1 MNQTVMGYRRTY
13 GRFGIRNQVLV
24 MSLVQCANGAAT
36 QIAARCGVPAI
47 TINTGCG
54 EYHDQENRTNLGLI
68 RAGQHPNVYG
78 VVLVSLGCQWTNPQA
93 IAAEIEKYGTKV
105 YHLCIQDEGGVKRT
119 VEKGT
124 TLVNQ
129 LLQEGK
135 EMPREPF
142 PVSDLIVSVYCGGS
156 DWSSS
161 LAANVT
167 TGEAADLLGDAG
179 AAIVSAGIRGMPGHE
194 RHLIEL
200 AATHEVGEHILN
212 IVEEYRNDVL
222 KMTGQSIADVNP
234 TPGNKAHGIT
244 TLCEKAIG
252 NLELSG
258 NRTKVVGVLEVGEDV
273 PASGQWLLDNRQG
286 GNDVY
291 ATTALAMTGAHICL
305 FTTGRGNPI
314 GNACMTTIKIT
325 GNPTTAT
332 MLEDMIDYSAK
343 PMLYGEKTLQ
353 ESGRELYDLILRVAN
368 GEETKAEKLGD
379 YSWTTPHGTSY
390 NGDY

>member
-179 AAIVSAGIRGMPGHE
+179 AGSVVCPVMSA
-194 RHLIEL
+194 
-200 AATHEVGEHILN
+200 T
-212 IVEEYRNDVL
+212 
-222 KMTGQSIADVNP
+222 
-234 TPGNKAHGIT
+234 
-244 TLCEKAIG
+244 
-252 NLELSG
+252 
-258 NRTKVVGVLEVGEDV
+258 
-273 PASGQWLLDNRQG
+273 
-286 GNDVY
+286 
-291 ATTALAMTGAHICL
+291 
-305 FTTGRGNPI
+305 
-314 GNACMTTIKIT
+314 
-325 GNPTTAT
+325 
-332 MLEDMIDYSAK
+332 
-343 PMLYGEKTLQ
+343 
-353 ESGRELYDLILRVAN
+353 
-368 GEETKAEKLGD
+368 
-379 YSWTTPHGTSY
+379 
-390 NGDY
+390 

>member
-1 MNQTVMGYRRTY
+1 MSDMVMGYRRAH

-24 MSLVQCANGAAT
+24 ISLVQCANGAVT
-36 QIAARCGVPAI
+36 RIAARCGVPAV
-47 TINTGCG
+47 TIDTGCG

-78 VVLVSLGCQWTNPQA
+78 AVLVSLGCQWTDPKA

-105 YHLCIQDEGGVKRT
+105 FHLCIQDEGGVKAT

-124 TLVNQ
+124 ALVEQ
-129 LLQEGK
+129 LLKEGR

-142 PVSDLIVSVYCGGS
+142 PVSDLVVSVYCGGS

-179 AAIVSAGIRGMPGHE
+179 AAIVSAGIRGMPGNE

-200 AATHEVGEHILN
+200 AADYKVGERILN

-222 KMTGQSIADVNP
+222 EMTGQSIADVNP

-258 NRTKVVGVLEVGEDV
+258 NRTKVVGVLEVGEDI
-273 PASGQWLLDNRQG
+273 PSSGQWLLDNRQG

-291 ATTALAMTGAHICL
+291 AATALAMTGAHICL
-305 FTTGRGNPI
+305 FTTGRGTPL
-314 GNACMTTIKIT
+314 GNAASVTIKIT
-325 GNPTTAT
+325 GNPDTYAR
-332 MLEDMIDYSAK
+332 LGKEMIDFDASPVITQNRDYRDMGK
-343 PMLYGEKTLQ
+343 
-353 ESGRELYDLILRVAN
+353 ELYQKVLAVAS
-368 GEETKAEKLGD
+368 GARTKAEELED
-379 YSWTTPHGTSY
+379 FSWVTPPYGKI
-390 NGDY
+390 

>member
-1 MNQTVMGYRRTY
+1 MTQSVMGYRRRQ
-13 GRFGIRNQVLV
+13 GRFGIRNRVLV
-24 MSLVQCANGAAT
+24 ISLVQCANGAVM
-36 QIAARCGVPAI
+36 QIASRCGVPAI

-68 RAGQHPNVYG
+68 RAGQHPNTYG
-78 VVLVSLGCQWTNPQA
+78 VLLVSLGCQWTNPQL

-105 YHLCIQDEGGVKRT
+105 FHLCIQDEGGVKNT

-124 TLVNQ
+124 KLVEQ
-129 LLQEGK
+129 MLAEGAA
-135 EMPREPF
+135 MPREPF
-142 PVSDLIVSVYCGGS
+142 PISDLIVSVYCGGS

-167 TGEAADLLGDAG
+167 TGEAADIFGDNG
-179 AAIVSAGIRGMPGHE
+179 AAIVSAGVRGMPGNE
-194 RHLIEL
+194 RHLVEL
-200 AATHEVGEHILN
+200 AENYEVGERILG

-222 KMTGQSIADVNP
+222 NMTGQSIADVNP

-258 NRTKVVGVLEVGEDV
+258 NRTKVVGVLEMGEDV
-273 PASGQWLLDNRQG
+273 PSGGQWLLDNRQG

-305 FTTGRGNPI
+305 FTTGRGTPL
-314 GNACMTTIKIT
+314 GNAASVTIKIT
-325 GNPTTAT
+325 GNPDTYSR
-332 MLEDMIDYSAK
+332 LGKEMIDFDASPVISQHRDYRE
-343 PMLYGEKTLQ
+343 M
-353 ESGRELYDLILRVAN
+353 GRELYQMALDVAN
-368 GEETKAEKLGD
+368 GAETKAEKMED
-379 YSWTTPHGTSY
+379 FSWVTPPFGKI
-390 NGDY
+390 

>member
-1 MNQTVMGYRRTY
+1 MSDMVMGYRRAH

-24 MSLVQCANGAAT
+24 ISLVQCANGAVT
-36 QIAARCGVPAI
+36 RIAARCGVPAV
-47 TINTGCG
+47 TIDTGCG

-78 VVLVSLGCQWTNPQA
+78 AVLVSLGCQWTDPKA

-105 YHLCIQDEGGVKRT
+105 FHLCIQDEGGVKAT

-124 TLVNQ
+124 ALVEQ
-129 LLQEGK
+129 LLKEGR

-142 PVSDLIVSVYCGGS
+142 PVSDLVVSVYCGGS

-179 AAIVSAGIRGMPGHE
+179 AAIVSAGIRGMPGNE

-200 AATHEVGEHILN
+200 AADYKVGERILN

-258 NRTKVVGVLEVGEDV
+258 NRTKVVGVLEVGEDI
-273 PASGQWLLDNRQG
+273 PSSGQWLLDNRQG

-291 ATTALAMTGAHICL
+291 AATALAMTGAHICL
-305 FTTGRGNPI
+305 FTTGRGTPL
-314 GNACMTTIKIT
+314 GNAASVTIKIT
-325 GNPTTAT
+325 GNPDTYAR
-332 MLEDMIDYSAK
+332 LGKEMIDFDASPVITQNRDYRDMGK
-343 PMLYGEKTLQ
+343 
-353 ESGRELYDLILRVAN
+353 ELYQQVLAVAS
-368 GEETKAEKLGD
+368 GARTKAEELED
-379 YSWTTPHGTSY
+379 FSWVTPPFGKI
-390 NGDY
+390 

>member
-1 MNQTVMGYRRTY
+1 MNQTVMGYRRAY

-36 QIAARCGVPAI
+36 QIAVRCGVPAI

-93 IAAEIEKYGTKV
+93 IAAEIENYGTKV

-135 EMPREPF
+135 GMPREPF
-142 PVSDLIVSVYCGGS
+142 PVSDLVVSVYCGGS

-161 LAANVT
+161 LAANVA

-305 FTTGRGNPI
+305 FTTGRGTPL
-314 GNACMTTIKIT
+314 GNAASVTIKIT
-325 GNPTTAT
+325 GNPDTYAR
-332 MLEDMIDYSAK
+332 LGGEMIDFDASPVITQHRDYRDLGK
-343 PMLYGEKTLQ
+343 
-353 ESGRELYDLILRVAN
+353 ELYQQVLEVAS
-368 GEETKAEKLGD
+368 GAETKAETLED
-379 YSWTTPHGTSY
+379 FSWVTPPFGKI
-390 NGDY
+390 

>member
-1 MNQTVMGYRRTY
+1 MSDMVMGYRRAH

-24 MSLVQCANGAAT
+24 ISLVQCANGAVT
-36 QIAARCGVPAI
+36 RIAARCGVPAV
-47 TINTGCG
+47 TIDTGCG

-78 VVLVSLGCQWTNPQA
+78 AVLVSLGCQWTDPKA

-105 YHLCIQDEGGVKRT
+105 FHLCIQDEGGVKAT

-124 TLVNQ
+124 ALVEQ
-129 LLQEGK
+129 LLKEGR

-142 PVSDLIVSVYCGGS
+142 PVSDLVVSVYCGGS

-179 AAIVSAGIRGMPGHE
+179 AAIVSAGIRGMPGNE

-200 AATHEVGEHILN
+200 AADYKVGERILN

-222 KMTGQSIADVNP
+222 EMTGQSIADVNP

-258 NRTKVVGVLEVGEDV
+258 NRTKVVGVLEVGEDI
-273 PASGQWLLDNRQG
+273 PSSGQWLLDNRQG

-291 ATTALAMTGAHICL
+291 AATALAMTGAHICL
-305 FTTGRGNPI
+305 FTTGRGTPL
-314 GNACMTTIKIT
+314 GNAASVTIKIT
-325 GNPTTAT
+325 GNPDTYAR
-332 MLEDMIDYSAK
+332 LSKEMIDFDASPVITQNRDYRDMGK
-343 PMLYGEKTLQ
+343 
-353 ESGRELYDLILRVAN
+353 ELYQKVLAVAS
-368 GEETKAEKLGD
+368 GAQTKAEELED
-379 YSWTTPHGTSY
+379 FSWVTPPFGKI
-390 NGDY
+390 

>member
-1 MNQTVMGYRRTY
+1 MSDMVMGYRRAH

-24 MSLVQCANGAAT
+24 ISLVQCANGAVT
-36 QIAARCGVPAI
+36 RIAARCGVPAV
-47 TINTGCG
+47 TIDTGCG

-78 VVLVSLGCQWTNPQA
+78 AVLVSLGCQWTDPKA

-105 YHLCIQDEGGVKRT
+105 FHLCIQDEGGVKAT

-124 TLVNQ
+124 ALVEQ
-129 LLQEGK
+129 LLKEGR

-142 PVSDLIVSVYCGGS
+142 PVSDLVVSVYCGGS

-179 AAIVSAGIRGMPGHE
+179 AAIVSAGIRGMPGNE

-200 AATHEVGEHILN
+200 AADYKVGERILN

-222 KMTGQSIADVNP
+222 EMTGQSIADVNP

-258 NRTKVVGVLEVGEDV
+258 NRTKVVGVLEVGEDI
-273 PASGQWLLDNRQG
+273 PSSGQWLLDNRQG

-291 ATTALAMTGAHICL
+291 AATALAMTGAHICL
-305 FTTGRGNPI
+305 FTTGRGTPL
-314 GNACMTTIKIT
+314 GNAASVTIKIT
-325 GNPTTAT
+325 GNPDTYAR
-332 MLEDMIDYSAK
+332 LGKEMIDFDASPVITQNRDYRDMGK
-343 PMLYGEKTLQ
+343 
-353 ESGRELYDLILRVAN
+353 ELYQKVLAVAS
-368 GEETKAEKLGD
+368 GAQTKAEELED
-379 YSWTTPHGTSY
+379 FSWVTPPFGKI
-390 NGDY
+390 

>member
-1 MNQTVMGYRRTY
+1 MNDMVMGYRRAY

-24 MSLVQCANGAAT
+24 ISLVQCANGAAT
-36 QIAARCGVPAI
+36 QIAALCGIPAV

-54 EYHDQENRTNLGLI
+54 EYHDQESRTNLGLI

-78 VVLVSLGCQWTNPQA
+78 VVLVSLGCQWTNPQT

-105 YHLCIQDEGGVKRT
+105 FHLCIQDEGGVRAT

-124 TLVNQ
+124 ALVNQ

-135 EMPREPF
+135 KVCREPF
-142 PVSDLIVSVYCGGS
+142 PVSDLVVSVYCGGS

-179 AAIVSAGIRGMPGHE
+179 AAIVSAGIRGMPGSE
-194 RHLIEL
+194 RHIIEL
-200 AATHEVGEHILN
+200 AADYKVGERILN

-222 KMTGQSIADVNP
+222 EMTGQSIADVNP

-252 NLELSG
+252 NLKLSG
-258 NRTKVVGVLEVGEDV
+258 NRTRVVGVLEIGEDV

-305 FTTGRGNPI
+305 FTTGRGTPL
-314 GNACMTTIKIT
+314 GNAASVTIKIT
-325 GNPTTAT
+325 GNPDTYVR
-332 MLEDMIDYSAK
+332 LGKEMIDFDASPVITRNWDYHDMGQK
-343 PMLYGEKTLQ
+343 LYQQVLAVA
-353 ESGRELYDLILRVAN
+353 SGAQ
-368 GEETKAEKLGD
+368 TKAEKLGD
-379 YSWTTPHGTSY
+379 FSWVTPPFGKI
-390 NGDY
+390 